1 MMLLFHQFVSPGS
14 RKIRLMLKEK
24 NLDFDLQIEKTWER
38 RPEFLALNPAG
49 EVPVLVFEPGGH
61 PISDATAIAEFI
73 EESFPDRPLL
83 GQTALERAE
92 IRRLIGWFDVKF
104 NREVTQNLVDEKIT
118 KRLTGIGT
126 PNSQAIKA
134 GYANIHYHLDYIAYL
149 SDRRSYLAGADFSL
163 ADVTAAAHLSCVDY
177 LGDVPWDQH
186 PGAKEWY
193 ARVKSRPSFRP
204 LLADHIPGMPPPR
217 HYADLDF

>member
-1 MMLLFHQFVSPGS
+1 MMLLFHQWVSPGS

-38 RPEFLALNPAG
+38 RSEFLALNPAG
-49 EVPVLVFEPGGH
+49 DVPVLLLEPGAYALC
-61 PISDATAIAEFI
+61 DATAIAEYL
-73 EESFPDRPLL
+73 EESFADRPLL

-104 NREVTQNLVDEKIT
+104 NREVTQNLVDEKIS
-118 KRLTGIGT
+118 KRLTGLGH

-149 SDRRSYLAGADFSL
+149 SDRRSYLAGAEFSL
-163 ADVTAAAHLSCVDY
+163 ADITAAAHLSCVDY
-177 LGDVPWDQH
+177 IGDVPWDEH

>member
-1 MMLLFHQFVSPGS
+1 MMLLFHQWVSPGS

-49 EVPVLVFEPGGH
+49 DVPVLLLEPGGY
-61 PISDATAIAEFI
+61 PLSDATAIAEYL
-73 EESFPDRPLL
+73 EETFADRPLL

-92 IRRLIGWFDVKF
+92 IRRLVGWFDVKF
-104 NREVTQNLVDEKIT
+104 NREVTQNLVDEKIS
-118 KRLTGIGT
+118 KRLTGLGH

-149 SDRRSYLAGADFSL
+149 ADRRSYLAGAEFSL
-163 ADVTAAAHLSCVDY
+163 ADITAAAHLSCVDY
-177 LGDVPWDQH
+177 IGDVPWDEH

>member
-24 NLDFDLQIEKTWER
+24 NLEFDLQIEKTWER

-49 EVPVLVFEPGGH
+49 EVPVLLFEPGGQ

>member
-1 MMLLFHQFVSPGS
+1 MMLLFHQWVSPGS

-38 RPEFLALNPAG
+38 RPDFLALNPAG
-49 EVPVLVFEPGGH
+49 DVPVLLLEPGGY
-61 PISDATAIAEFI
+61 PLSDATAIAEYL
-73 EESFPDRPLL
+73 EETFADRPLL

-104 NREVTQNLVDEKIT
+104 NREVTQNLVDEKIS
-118 KRLTGIGT
+118 KRLTGLGH

-149 SDRRSYLAGADFSL
+149 ADRRSYLAGAEFSL
-163 ADVTAAAHLSCVDY
+163 ADITAAAHLSCVDY
-177 LGDVPWDQH
+177 IGDVPWDEH

>member
-1 MMLLFHQFVSPGS
+1 MLFHQWVSPGS

-24 NLDFDLQIEKTWER
+24 TLDVDLQIEKTWER
-38 RPEFLALNPAG
+38 RPEFMALNPAG
-49 EVPVLVFEPGGH
+49 EVPVLVLDPGG
-61 PISDATAIAEFI
+61 PVICDATAIAEYL
-73 EESFPDRPLL
+73 EESFADRPLL

-118 KRLTGIGT
+118 KRLTGLGQ

-149 SDRRSYLAGADFSL
+149 ADRRSYLAGADFSL
-163 ADVTAAAHLSCVDY
+163 ADITAAAHLSCVDY
-177 LGDVPWDQH
+177 IGDVPWDEH

>member
-1 MMLLFHQFVSPGS
+1 MMLLFHQWVSPGS

-49 EVPVLVFEPGGH
+49 DVPVLLLEPGAY
-61 PISDATAIAEFI
+61 PLCDATAIAEYL
-73 EESFPDRPLL
+73 EESFADRPLL

-104 NREVTQNLVDEKIT
+104 NREVTQNLVDEKIS
-118 KRLTGIGT
+118 KRLTGLGH

-149 SDRRSYLAGADFSL
+149 ADRRSYLAGAEFSL
-163 ADVTAAAHLSCVDY
+163 ADITAAAHLSCVDY
-177 LGDVPWDQH
+177 IGDVPWDEH

-193 ARVKSRPSFRP
+193 ARVESRPSFRP

>member
-24 NLDFDLQIEKTWER
+24 NLEFDLQIEKTWER

>member
-1 MMLLFHQFVSPGS
+1 MMLLFHQWVSPGS

-24 NLDFDLQIEKTWER
+24 NLEFDLQIEKTWER

-49 EVPVLVFEPGGH
+49 EVPVLLEPGGH
-61 PISDATAIAEFI
+61 PISETTAIAEFI
-73 EESFPDRPLL
+73 EETFPDRPLL

-104 NREVTQNLVDEKIT
+104 NREVTQNLVDEKVT
-118 KRLTGIGT
+118 KRLTGLGH

-149 SDRRSYLAGADFSL
+149 ADRRSYLAGAEFSL
-163 ADVTAAAHLSCVDY
+163 ADITAAAHLSCVDY
-177 LGDVPWDQH
+177 IGDVPWDEH
-186 PGAKEWY
+186 PGAREWY

>member
-1 MMLLFHQFVSPGS
+1 MMLLFHQWVSPGS

-49 EVPVLVFEPGGH
+49 DVPVLLVEPGAY
-61 PISDATAIAEFI
+61 PLCDATAIAEYL
-73 EESFPDRPLL
+73 EETFADRPLL

-104 NREVTQNLVDEKIT
+104 NREVTQNLVDEKIS
-118 KRLTGIGT
+118 KRLTGLGH

-149 SDRRSYLAGADFSL
+149 ADRRSYLAGAEFSL
-163 ADVTAAAHLSCVDY
+163 ADITAAAHLSCVDY
-177 LGDVPWDQH
+177 IGDVPWDEH

>member
-24 NLDFDLQIEKTWER
+24 NLEFDLQIEKTWER

-49 EVPVLVFEPGGH
+49 EVPVLLFEPGGH

>member
-1 MMLLFHQFVSPGS
+1 MLLFHQWVSPGS

-24 NLDFDLQIEKTWER
+24 TLDADLQIEKTWER
-38 RPEFLALNPAG
+38 RQEFMTLNPAG
-49 EVPVLVFEPGGH
+49 EVPVLLLGPGG
-61 PISDATAIAEFI
+61 PALCDATAIAEYL
-73 EESFPDRPLL
+73 EESFADRPLL

-104 NREVTQNLVDEKIT
+104 NREVTQNLVDEKVT
-118 KRLTGIGT
+118 KRLTGLGQ

-149 SDRRSYLAGADFSL
+149 VDRRSYIAGADFSL
-163 ADVTAAAHLSCVDY
+163 ADITAAAHLSCVDY
-177 LGDVPWDQH
+177 IGDVPWDQH

>member
-24 NLDFDLQIEKTWER
+24 NLDFDLQIEKPWER

-49 EVPVLVFEPGGH
+49 EVPVLLFEPGGH

-73 EESFPDRPLL
+73 EESYPDRPLL
-83 GQTALERAE
+83 GQTAFERAE

-118 KRLTGIGT
+118 KRLSGVGT

-163 ADVTAAAHLSCVDY
+163 ADITAAAHLSCVDY